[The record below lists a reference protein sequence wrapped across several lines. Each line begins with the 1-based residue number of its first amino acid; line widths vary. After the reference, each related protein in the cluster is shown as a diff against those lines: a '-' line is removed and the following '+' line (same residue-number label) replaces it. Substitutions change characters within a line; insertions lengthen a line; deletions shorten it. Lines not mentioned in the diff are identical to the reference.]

1 MVSRPP
7 QRARW
12 AALVLQHLPHDRW
25 ISGVELQQL
34 TGLAKY
40 QQVIDGVAHLRDEHP
55 DFPLV
60 SKPFRGY
67 RFSVDPRDVRDFQKW
82 RVSTSF
88 TIMRRA
94 YYGAIAPYLEQ
105 LPASHERTVVRRN
118 FERALE
124 DLGDLITL
132 SA

>member
-1 MVSRPP
+1 VAKRPP
-7 QRARW
+7 AQARW

-34 TGLAKY
+34 TTLKY

-55 DFPLV
+55 DFPLI
-60 SKPFRGY
+60 SKPFKGY
-67 RFSVDPRDVRDFQKW
+67 RFSVDPRDVREFQQW

-94 YYGAIAPYLEQ
+94 YWGAIAPYLES

>member
-1 MVSRPP
+1 MASSRPSA
-7 QRARW
+7 RARW
-12 AALVLQHLPHDRW
+12 GALVLPHLPDDHW
-25 ISGVELQQL
+25 IKGVELQQL
-34 TGLAKY
+34 TGLKY
-40 QQVIDGVAHLRDEHP
+40 QQVVDGIGFLRDEHP

-60 SKPFRGY
+60 SKPFKGY
-67 RFSVDPRDVRDFQKW
+67 RYSVDPRDVREFQQW
-82 RVSTSF
+82 RVATSF

-94 YYGAIAPYLEQ
+94 YWGAIAPYLKQ
-105 LPASHERTVVRRN
+105 LPLSAQRRTVRRN